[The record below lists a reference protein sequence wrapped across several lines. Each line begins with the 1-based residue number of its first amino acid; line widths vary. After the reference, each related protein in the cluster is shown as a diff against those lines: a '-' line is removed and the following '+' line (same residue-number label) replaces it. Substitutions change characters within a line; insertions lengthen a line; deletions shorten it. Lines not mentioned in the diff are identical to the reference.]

1 MITIGSI
8 AVLFYAIAWLALVT
22 HWQAKLKRAEPPKL
36 SRHCLKF
43 WAIAAA
49 LHAVY
54 LYAPLFHEQHIAL
67 DFLSAASH
75 IMWLASI
82 ILLLSSL
89 KQDIE
94 SLNLFILPFV
104 GLALTLQMVTAEHD
118 NTNLILNSG
127 VGIHIFSAL
136 LAYSMLMI
144 AAIQS
149 LILAYQHKQLHARQT
164 NLFLQALPPLQV
176 MDSLLFRFIGTG
188 LVLLSIALLTG
199 FIYLENLF
207 GQNVGHKTILSI
219 VAWFVFSGL
228 LFGRWRYGWRGLSAV
243 RWTLSGFGLLM
254 LAFFGTKFVQEYL
267 LTS

>member
-8 AVLFYAIAWLALVT
+8 AILLYVLAWVALSIQ
-22 HWQAKLKRAEPPKL
+22 WRAKLNRTEAPAFSQQFLKL
-36 SRHCLKF
+36 
-43 WAIAAA
+43 WIGAAIF
-49 LHAVY
+49 HAVY
-54 LYAPLFHEQHIAL
+54 LYVPLFHQQQLAL

-75 IMWLASI
+75 IMWLAGL
-82 ILLLSSL
+82 ILLISSL
-89 KQDIE
+89 KQNFE
-94 SLNLFILPFV
+94 SLNVFTLPFI
-104 GLALTLQMVTAEHD
+104 GLALALQVLTAKSNDAE
-118 NTNLILNSG
+118 LMLSSG

-149 LILAYQHKQLHARQT
+149 LILAYQHKQLHAHQT
-164 NLFLQALPPLQV
+164 NTFLQTLPPLQT

-188 LVLLSIALLTG
+188 LILLSIALITG

-207 GQNVGHKTILSI
+207 GQHVGHKTILSMI
-219 VAWFVFSGL
+219 AWLVFSAL
-228 LFGRWRYGWRGLSAV
+228 LVGRWRYGWRGLSAV

-267 LTS
+267 LAS

>member
-1 MITIGSI
+1 MITIGSLAI
-8 AVLFYAIAWLALVT
+8 LLYAAAWLALASR
-22 HWQAKLKRAEPPKL
+22 WRAKLNRSEVPAFSQHYL
-36 SRHCLKF
+36 TL
-43 WAIAAA
+43 WIGAAIF
-49 LHAVY
+49 HAIY
-54 LYAPLFHEQHIAL
+54 LYAPLVHEQHLAL
-67 DFLSAASH
+67 DFISAASH
-75 IMWLASI
+75 IMWLAGL
-82 ILLLSSL
+82 ILLISSL
-89 KQDIE
+89 KQNSE
-94 SLNLFILPFV
+94 SLNVFTLPLV
-104 GLALTLQMVTAEHD
+104 GLALALQVVTAK
-118 NTNLILNSG
+118 NSSSQLVLSSG

-164 NLFLQALPPLQV
+164 NAFLRTLPPLQT

-188 LVLLSIALLTG
+188 LVLLSIALITG

-207 GQNVGHKTILSI
+207 GQHVGHKTILSI
-219 VAWFVFSGL
+219 TAWLVFSAL
-228 LFGRWRYGWRGLSAV
+228 LVGRWRYGWRGLSAV